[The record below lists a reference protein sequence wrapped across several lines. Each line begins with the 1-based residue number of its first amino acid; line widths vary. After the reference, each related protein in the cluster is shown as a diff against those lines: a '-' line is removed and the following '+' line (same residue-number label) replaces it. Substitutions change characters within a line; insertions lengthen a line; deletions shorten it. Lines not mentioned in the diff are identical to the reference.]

1 MNAALKKNLVLLFLV
16 LLAFFTGLA
25 VLSIWDF
32 LDEDVMWRAIAT
44 VVVLGGATGIAMAIL
59 SRVEVESKKAK
70 KK

>member
-1 MNAALKKNLVLLFLV
+1 MNATLKKNLVLLFLI

-44 VVVLGGATGIAMAIL
+44 IVVLGGATGIAMAIL
-59 SRVEVESKKAK
+59 SRVEVAAAK